1 MRNFSIDI
9 IWAKIQVTIT
19 ALGGWLGYFLGG
31 IDGLLYALVVFVVL
45 DYLTGIIRA
54 IAEHELSSTV
64 GFKGIA
70 KKTILFALVGVAH
83 TLDKHVVGGG
93 AALRTA
99 TIFYELSNEG
109 LSILENAS
117 CLGLPV
123 PEKLKEALA
132 QLHNRVTKD
141 GEEEK
146 KDGDEENQRS

>member
-9 IWAKIQVTIT
+9 IWAKVQIAIT

-31 IDGLLYALVVFVVL
+31 RDGLLIALVVFVVL
-45 DYLTGIIRA
+45 DYFTGVIVA
-54 IAEHELSSTV
+54 IVDKKLSSAV

-70 KKTILFALVGVAH
+70 KKTLLFALVGVAH

-132 QLHNRVTKD
+132 QLHNRET
-141 GEEEK
+141 
-146 KDGDEENQRS
+146 KDGDEEKNDEENQIKR

>member
-9 IWAKIQVTIT
+9 IWAKFQIAFSAI
-19 ALGGWLGYFLGG
+19 GGWLGYFLGG
-31 IDGLLYALVVFVVL
+31 LDGLLYALLVFVVL

-132 QLHNRVTKD
+132 QLHNRETKDEEKD
-141 GEEEK
+141 GEE
-146 KDGDEENQRS
+146 

>member
-9 IWAKIQVTIT
+9 IWAKIQVAIT

-31 IDGLLYALVVFVVL
+31 RDGLLIALVVFVIL
-45 DYLTGIIRA
+45 DYFTGVIVA
-54 IAEHELSSTV
+54 IVDKKLSSAV

-70 KKTILFALVGVAH
+70 KKTLLFALVGVAH

-132 QLHNRVTKD
+132 QLHNRETKD
-141 GEEEK
+141 GEDEK
-146 KDGDEENQRS
+146 KDGENQIKR

>member
-9 IWAKIQVTIT
+9 IWAKIQIAIT
-19 ALGGWLGYFLGG
+19 AIGGWLGLFLGG
-31 IDGLLYALVVFVVL
+31 VDGLLYALIIFAVI
-45 DYLTGIIRA
+45 DYITGVMVA
-54 IAEHELSSTV
+54 IANKNLSSTI

-70 KKTILFALVGVAH
+70 KKTLLFALVGVAH

-109 LSILENAS
+109 LSILENTS

-123 PEKLKEALA
+123 PERLKDALA
-132 QLHNRVTKD
+132 QLHNR
-141 GEEEK
+141 EK
-146 KDGDEENQRS
+146 MDQDREDEK

>member
-9 IWAKIQVTIT
+9 IWAKIQTAFT
-19 ALGGWLGYFLGG
+19 ALGAWLGLFLGG
-31 IDGLLYALVVFVVL
+31 VDGLLYALIIFAVI
-45 DYLTGIIRA
+45 DYITGVMVA
-54 IAEHELSSTV
+54 IANKKLSSAI

-70 KKTILFALVGVAH
+70 KKTLLFALVGVAH

-109 LSILENAS
+109 LSILENSA

-123 PEKLKEALA
+123 PEKLKDAVQTA
-132 QLHNRVTKD
+132 VH
-141 GEEEK
+141 GEDSQDAEE
-146 KDGDEENQRS
+146 DACGPRP

>member
-9 IWAKIQVTIT
+9 IWTKIQTAFT
-19 ALGGWLGYFLGG
+19 ALGAWLGLFLGG
-31 IDGLLYALVVFVVL
+31 MDGLLYALIIFAAI
-45 DYLTGIIRA
+45 DYITGVMVA
-54 IAEHELSSTV
+54 IANKKLSSTI

-70 KKTILFALVGVAH
+70 KKTLLFALVGVAH

-132 QLHNRVTKD
+132 QLHNR
-141 GEEEK
+141 EK
-146 KDGDEENQRS
+146 KDQDRENEE